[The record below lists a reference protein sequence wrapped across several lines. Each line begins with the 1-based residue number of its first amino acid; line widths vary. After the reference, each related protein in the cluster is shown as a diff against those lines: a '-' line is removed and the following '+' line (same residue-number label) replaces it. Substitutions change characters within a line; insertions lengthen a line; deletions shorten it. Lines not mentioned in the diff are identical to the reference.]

1 MAKSLK
7 KLSTNQMILG
17 GVVFVAVCV
26 AIYFVFIKKDEDKKD
41 EDKNDKTKPTGNMK
55 LAGGFVGEFF
65 QDVIPDCDNSQKF
78 QAVDETNAVD
88 VAYCKKLSMVNQ
100 FIVQC
105 SSDVDMNPMDWP
117 GSVAADGTLRSGD
130 CPGRFFPATLAQDGK
145 ELAFNLKDRQGNLVT
160 VDNLDQIKGDIGIDV
175 LYSETTPT
183 AEPTAEPTAMSTP
196 APVEV
201 KMDDVKLEKGVRTKC
216 GLRYTVLVD
225 NKLRGKERCKYIFN
239 INKT

>member
-1 MAKSLK
+1 
-7 KLSTNQMILG
+7 MILG

-26 AIYFVFIKKDEDKKD
+26 AIYFVFIKKDED
-41 EDKNDKTKPTGNMK
+41 EDKNDTTKPTGKMK
-55 LAGGFVGEFF
+55 LAGGVGEFF
-65 QDVIPDCDNSQKF
+65 QAVIPECDNSQKF

-88 VAYCKKLSMVNQ
+88 VAYCNKLSMVNQ

-117 GSVAADGTLRSGD
+117 GSVAADGTRRRGD
-130 CPGRFFPATLAQDGK
+130 CPGRFFPATLAQGGK

-175 LYSETTPT
+175 QHSDLG
-183 AEPTAEPTAMSTP
+183 
-196 APVEV
+196 EV
-201 KMDDVKLEKGVRTKC
+201 KMDDVKLEDGVRTKC
-216 GLRYTVLVD
+216 GLRYTVPVD
-225 NKLRGKERCKYIFN
+225 NTLRGNERCKYIFN